1 MKSAQPDILLIED
14 DLGVRDGLSDLLSV
28 VAPVVPVDSWRKAL
42 AHVEHEKVGL
52 VVTDYRMREAAGESE
67 LLAAVRARRVPVIL
81 CTGAHPS
88 EMQQALAQFRPDQLF
103 AKPFEVDAML
113 DAAQRLYRR

>member
-1 MKSAQPDILLIED
+1 MKAVLPVILLIED
-14 DLGVRDGLSDLLSV
+14 DLGVREGLSDLLSS
-28 VAPVVPVDSWRKAL
+28 VAPVLPVDSWVKAL
-42 AHVEHEKVGL
+42 AHVERGMVGL
-52 VVTDYRMREAAGESE
+52 VVTDYRMREAEGELE
-67 LLAAVRARRVPVIL
+67 LLAAVRAREVPVIL

-88 EMQQALAQFRPDQLF
+88 EMKQALAQFRPDRMF